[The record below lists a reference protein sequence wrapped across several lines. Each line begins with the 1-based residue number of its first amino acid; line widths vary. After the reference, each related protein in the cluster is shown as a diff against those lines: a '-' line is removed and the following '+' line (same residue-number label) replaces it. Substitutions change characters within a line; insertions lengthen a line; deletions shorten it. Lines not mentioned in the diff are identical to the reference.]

1 MSKELKRAIKQVGL
15 TKLARRLGVRPNVLD
30 HWRNR
35 GIPAKRVLALER
47 ETGISRHVLRPD
59 LYPREAA

>member
-1 MSKELKRAIKQVGL
+1 MSKELKRVIKQVGL
-15 TKLARRLGVRPNVLD
+15 TKLAHRLGVRPNVLD